1 MPCLIVNTRTLSFS
15 KLKVVHSLNTEFLMI
30 EFSEEAST
38 SGRTEFLPGPYNFLQ
53 HPRKL
58 MFLKWELLGLSLIV

>member
-1 MPCLIVNTRTLSFS
+1 MTLSFS
-15 KLKVVHSLNTEFLMI
+15 KLKVVQSLKTGFVVI

-38 SGRTEFLPGPYNFLQ
+38 SRTEFLPGPYNFLQ

-58 MFLKWELLGLSLIV
+58 MFLKWKLLGLSLTV